1 MAKEVERITVPQIDW
16 DEFVEKAKAVY
27 EQLKPQLLPQY
38 KGLVIAIE
46 PESGDY
52 EVGQDDDGSGSKVEE
67 APSGQTVL
75 FRQSRLPNIGKVVR

>member
-1 MAKEVERITVPQIDW
+1 MAKEIERITVPQIDW

-38 KGLVIAIE
+38 KGWMIAIE

-52 EVGQDDDGSGSKVEE
+52 ALGKTMTE
-67 APSGQTVL
+67 ARIALQQRHP
-75 FRQSRLPNIGKVVR
+75 GKVFFFLRVGYRAAGRL

>member
-1 MAKEVERITVPQIDW
+1 MAKEIERIVVPQIDW

-38 KGLVIAIE
+38 KGWMIAIE

-52 EVGQDDDGSGSKVEE
+52 ALGKTMTE
-67 APSGQTVL
+67 ARIALQQRHP
-75 FRQSRLPNIGKVVR
+75 GKVFFFIRVGYRTAGRL

>member
-1 MAKEVERITVPQIDW
+1 MAKEIERITVHQIDW

-38 KGLVIAIE
+38 KGWMIAIE

-52 EVGQDDDGSGSKVEE
+52 ALGRTTTQ
-67 APSGQTVL
+67 A
-75 FRQSRLPNIGKVVR
+75 RLALQQRHPGKVFFIMRVGYKAAGKL